1 MVYIGSL
8 SAYPYYF
15 QGIDLRA
22 GFFAVD
28 ALSGRGVWEFSPG
41 TVEGYVTGG
50 VFSPPVLSDGV
61 VYVGG
66 VDGRL
71 SAFME

>member
-1 MVYIGSL
+1 MDGPPARVHRGAAL
-8 SAYPYYF
+8 HLV
-15 QGIDLRA
+15 QGQA
-22 GFFAVD
+22 QD